1 MKQMAKRFFD
11 IVAATLGLL
20 ILLPLLMVVAV
31 AIALDSKGSILF
43 LQQRIGKGGE
53 PFFLFKFRTM
63 HVGADKGTA
72 ITVGNR
78 DPRITT
84 IGYYLRKIKMDELPQ
99 LINVL
104 KGEMSFVGPRPE
116 VKKFVDL
123 YTPEQRRVLDV
134 APGMTDYAS
143 ILFRN
148 ENELLSGKNDPVA
161 FYVDHIMPQKLQ
173 LNLEYIDSN
182 NLWIDIK
189 ILFKTLV
196 VIFRK

>member
-1 MKQMAKRFFD
+1 MAKRLFD
-11 IVAATLGLL
+11 IICSLLGLL
-20 ILLPLLMVVAV
+20 ILFPFFVVVAV
-31 AIALDSKGSILF
+31 AIALDSKGPILF

-78 DPRITT
+78 DPRITR

-148 ENELLSGKNDPVA
+148 ENELLTGKSDPVA

-173 LNLEYIDSN
+173 LNLEYINSN

-189 ILFKTLV
+189 ILFKTLI

>member
-1 MKQMAKRFFD
+1 MAKRIFD
-11 IVAATLGLL
+11 MVAAALGLL
-20 ILLPLLMVVAV
+20 VLLPLFLVVAV
-31 AIALDSKGSILF
+31 AISVNSKGPIFF
-43 LQQRIGKGGE
+43 LQQRIGKNGK

-63 HVGADKGTA
+63 GVGADKGTA

-78 DPRITT
+78 DPRITKV
-84 IGYYLRKIKMDELPQ
+84 GYYLRKSKLDELPQ

-104 KGEMSFVGPRPE
+104 KGEMSLVGPRPE

-123 YTPEQRRVLDV
+123 YSPEQRRVLDV

-148 ENELLSGKNDPVA
+148 ENELLNGKSDPVA

-173 LNLEYIDSN
+173 LNLKYIDSN

>member
-1 MKQMAKRFFD
+1 MAKRFFD

-31 AIALDSKGSILF
+31 AIALDSKGPILF

-148 ENELLSGKNDPVA
+148 ENELLNGKSDPVA

-173 LNLEYIDSN
+173 LNLKYIDSN

>member
-1 MKQMAKRFFD
+1 VAKRIFD
-11 IVAATLGLL
+11 IIAATLGLL
-20 ILLPLLMVVAV
+20 VLLPLFLVVSV
-31 AIALDSKGSILF
+31 AIAIDSKGSIFF
-43 LQQRIGKGGE
+43 LQERIGKYGK

-63 HVGADKGTA
+63 GVGADKGTA

-78 DPRITT
+78 DPRITRV
-84 IGYYLRKIKMDELPQ
+84 GYYLRKIKMDELPQ

-148 ENELLSGKNDPVA
+148 ENELLAGKRDPVT
-161 FYVDHIMPQKLQ
+161 FYVDQIMPQKLQ

-182 NLWIDIK
+182 NLWVDIK

>member
-1 MKQMAKRFFD
+1 MAKRFFD

-20 ILLPLLMVVAV
+20 ILLPFLLVVA
-31 AIALDSKGSILF
+31 IIIKLDSQGSILF

-148 ENELLSGKNDPVA
+148 ENELLNGKSDPVA

-173 LNLEYIDSN
+173 LNLKYIDSN

>member
-1 MKQMAKRFFD
+1 MAKRFFD

-20 ILLPLLMVVAV
+20 ILLPFLLVVA
-31 AIALDSKGSILF
+31 IIIKLDSQGSILF

-84 IGYYLRKIKMDELPQ
+84 IGYYLRKFKMDELPQ

-148 ENELLSGKNDPVA
+148 ENELLNGKSDPVA

-173 LNLEYIDSN
+173 LNLKYIDTN

-196 VIFRK
+196 VLFRK

>member
-1 MKQMAKRFFD
+1 MAKRIFD
-11 IVAATLGLL
+11 IVVATAGLL
-20 ILLPLLMVVAV
+20 ILLPFLVLIAL
-31 AIALDSKGSILF
+31 AIALDSKGPILF

-63 HVGADKGTA
+63 HVGSDKGTA

-78 DPRITT
+78 DPRITRV
-84 IGYYLRKIKMDELPQ
+84 GYYLRKSKMDELPQ
-99 LINVL
+99 LYNVL

-148 ENELLSGKNDPVA
+148 ENELLAGKRDPVT
-161 FYVDHIMPQKLQ
+161 FYVDQIMPQKLQ

-182 NLWIDIK
+182 NLWVDIK

>member
-1 MKQMAKRFFD
+1 MAKRIFD
-11 IVAATLGLL
+11 VVASVLGLI
-20 ILLPLLMVVAV
+20 ILLPFFLVVAIV
-31 AIALDSKGSILF
+31 IKLDSKGPILF
-43 LQQRIGKGGE
+43 LQQRIGKWGE

-123 YTPEQRRVLDV
+123 YTSEQRRVLDV

-148 ENELLSGKNDPVA
+148 ENELLAGKSDPVA
-161 FYVDHIMPQKLQ
+161 FYMDHIMPQKLQ
-173 LNLEYIDSN
+173 LNLKYIDSN

-196 VIFRK
+196 VIFKK

>member
-1 MKQMAKRFFD
+1 MAKRIFD
-11 IVAATLGLL
+11 IVVATAGLL
-20 ILLPLLMVVAV
+20 ILLPFLVLIAL
-31 AIALDSKGSILF
+31 AIALDSKGPILF

-63 HVGADKGTA
+63 HVGSDKGTA

-78 DPRITT
+78 DPRITRV
-84 IGYYLRKIKMDELPQ
+84 GYYLRKSKMDELPQ
-99 LINVL
+99 LYNVL

-148 ENELLSGKNDPVA
+148 ENELLAGKRDPVT

-182 NLWIDIK
+182 NLWVDIK

>member
-1 MKQMAKRFFD
+1 
-11 IVAATLGLL
+11 
-20 ILLPLLMVVAV
+20 
-31 AIALDSKGSILF
+31 
-43 LQQRIGKGGE
+43 
-53 PFFLFKFRTM
+53 
-63 HVGADKGTA
+63 
-72 ITVGNR
+72 
-78 DPRITT
+78 
-84 IGYYLRKIKMDELPQ
+84 
-99 LINVL
+99 
-104 KGEMSFVGPRPE
+104 MSFVGPRPE

-148 ENELLSGKNDPVA
+148 ENELLAGKRDPVT
-161 FYVDHIMPQKLQ
+161 FYVDQIMPQKLQ

-182 NLWIDIK
+182 NLWVDIK

>member
-116 VKKFVDL
+116 VKNL
-123 YTPEQRRVLDV
+123 LIYIHL
-134 APGMTDYAS
+134 S
-143 ILFRN
+143 N
-148 ENELLSGKNDPVA
+148 EGC
-161 FYVDHIMPQKLQ
+161 
-173 LNLEYIDSN
+173 
-182 NLWIDIK
+182 
-189 ILFKTLV
+189 
-196 VIFRK
+196 

>member
-1 MKQMAKRFFD
+1 MAKRIFD
-11 IVAATLGLL
+11 VVASVLGLI
-20 ILLPLLMVVAV
+20 ILLPFFLVVAIV
-31 AIALDSKGSILF
+31 IKLDSKGPILF

-148 ENELLSGKNDPVA
+148 ENELLAEKSDPVA
-161 FYVDHIMPQKLQ
+161 FYMDHIMPQKLQ
-173 LNLEYIDSN
+173 LNLKYIDSN

-196 VIFRK
+196 VIFKSE

>member
-1 MKQMAKRFFD
+1 MAKRLFD
-11 IVAATLGLL
+11 IICSLLGLL
-20 ILLPLLMVVAV
+20 ILFPFLVVVAV
-31 AIALDSKGSILF
+31 AIALDSKGPILF

-78 DPRITT
+78 DPRITR

-123 YTPEQRRVLDV
+123 YTSEQRRVLDV

-148 ENELLSGKNDPVA
+148 ENELLAGKSDPVA

-173 LNLEYIDSN
+173 LNLEYINSN

-196 VIFRK
+196 VILRK